1 MWFFNI
7 YDGDGWYNYLIRWV
21 VMVVVI
27 IAVTGLLIAFGYVNK
42 DKDIKD
48 WLHMPDVIP
57 IAYTYISFWCIIILI
72 ILGLTLLNTPPRT
85 LPNI

>member
-7 YDGDGWYNYLIRWV
+7 YDGDGWFNYLIRWV

-27 IAVTGLLIAFGYVNK
+27 LTVTGFLMAFGHINN
-42 DKDIKD
+42 DKDVKD
-48 WLHMPDVIP
+48 WLHMKDVIP
-57 IAYTYISFWCIIILI
+57 LAYSYISWWCIIILI

-85 LPNI
+85 LP